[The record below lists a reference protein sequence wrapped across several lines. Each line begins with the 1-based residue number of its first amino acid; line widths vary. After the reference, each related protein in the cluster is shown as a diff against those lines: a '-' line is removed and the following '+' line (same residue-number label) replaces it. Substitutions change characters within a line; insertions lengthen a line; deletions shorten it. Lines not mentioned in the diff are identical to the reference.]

1 MFVTCET
8 KKNINYTVWPFNKKY
23 SIASSGILERFTDW
37 HCHLLP
43 GVDDGV
49 QTMEE
54 ALQILASYE
63 RLKVKEVWLTPHIME
78 DIPNSTAMLRTRYAE
93 LKSAYKGPIILRLAS
108 ENMLDNLFEERLAQG
123 DLLPLGKEGK
133 HLLVETSYFNP
144 PYGLHNILLRIKSK
158 GYVPVLAHPERYV
171 YMEQEDYEQLKRLN
185 VAFQLNLPSLV
196 EAYGTDAKRKSKWLL
211 KKMYYQFTGT
221 DTHKLSAWEHFTGL
235 KVSEDLLR
243 ML

>member
-1 MFVTCET
+1 M
-8 KKNINYTVWPFNKKY
+8 WPFSKRY
-23 SIASSGILERFTDW
+23 SIANSGILERFTDW

-63 RLKVKEVWLTPHIME
+63 QFRVKEVWLTPHIME

-171 YMEQEDYEQLKRLN
+171 YMGQEDYEQLKRLN

-196 EAYGTDAKRKSKWLL
+196 RAYGTDAKRKSKWLL

>member
-1 MFVTCET
+1 M
-8 KKNINYTVWPFNKKY
+8 WPFSKRY
-23 SIASSGILERFTDW
+23 SIANSGILDKYTDW

-108 ENMLDNLFEERLAQG
+108 ENMLDNLFKERLAQG

-171 YMEQEDYEQLKRLN
+171 YMGQEDYEQLKRLN

>member
-1 MFVTCET
+1 M
-8 KKNINYTVWPFNKKY
+8 WPFNKKH

-54 ALQILASYE
+54 SLQILASYE
-63 RLKVKEVWLTPHIME
+63 QFRVNEVWLTPHIME
-78 DIPNSTAMLRTRYAE
+78 DIPNSTTMLRTRYAE
-93 LKSAYKGPIILRLAS
+93 LKAAYKGPIILHLAS
-108 ENMLDNLFEERLAQG
+108 ENMLDSLFEQRLQHG

-171 YMEQEDYEQLKRLN
+171 YMGQEDYEQLKRLN